1 MIRLQVECYSGYKA
15 DQRPSRF
22 RIENRCF
29 EVEAVEDQWYSPE
42 SKYFRVRA
50 GDGNIYVLRHEE
62 AQDRWTLEAYRKSE
76 TP

>member
-22 RIENRCF
+22 RMEDRCF
-29 EVEAVEDQWYSPE
+29 EVESVEDQWYSPE

-50 GDGNIYVLRHEE
+50 DDGNIYVLRHDE
-62 AQDRWTLEAYRKSE
+62 AQDRWTLEAYRKSDDS
-76 TP
+76 